1 MYKNL
6 FRNKNFML
14 LITGNFMSLIG
25 SNIQQFVLS
34 LYVLALTGSATLFAS
49 MLAISI
55 LPRILLSPVAGVF
68 GDWFDKKKAIILLD
82 VINAVVLAIFSLLFF
97 LNGGLSI
104 GLLYVLVIVLEI
116 TEIFFASSMSA
127 VLPSVVKKD
136 ELMEANSL
144 RSMIVN
150 IGQLLS
156 PIIGALIYG
165 MAGLLIVLIINAV
178 SFLLSALSEM
188 FIDVPKIKASEGKK
202 SFKVFKKDLLGGIDI
217 IKRNTSIKTLIIIAT
232 IINFAIAPLFSVGMI
247 YTIKEVMEA
256 SNLQFGVYQAVL
268 SSSMILAP
276 MFLVRT
282 IKKYHTGK
290 VISFS
295 FFFIALIIFAIAFS
309 ASGFIRSLGDGYI
322 LAYLLIMLF
331 SFIMG
336 VFVTCVNISINT
348 MMQKIVPLEYM
359 GRTSTVL
366 GLAVTIFIPVGQ
378 MLFGLLYDIM
388 NPSLV
393 IAISGMIILVTVLRF
408 RTAILR
414 IDEKPAPKADLSQET
429 SMTDDKVQD
438 QTPIKQRSEA
448 INGV

>member
-1 MYKNL
+1 MYKKL

-14 LITGNFMSLIG
+14 LITGNFMSLLG

-68 GDWFDKKKAIILLD
+68 GDWFDKKKAIIVLD
-82 VINAVVLAIFSLLFF
+82 IANAFVLAAFSLLFF
-97 LNGGLSI
+97 FNGGLSI
-104 GLLYVLVIVLEI
+104 GLLYVLVILLEV

-127 VLPSVVKKD
+127 VLPSLVKKD
-136 ELMEANSL
+136 ELTEANSL

-156 PIIGALIYG
+156 PVIGALIYG
-165 MAGLLIVLIINAV
+165 MAGLLIVLVVNAV
-178 SFLLSALSEM
+178 SFLLSAISEM
-188 FIDVPKIKASEGKK
+188 FIDVPKIQASKGKK
-202 SFKVFKKDLLGGIDI
+202 SFKVFKKDLRGGIDI
-217 IKRNTSIKTLIIIAT
+217 IRHNPSIKTLIIIAT
-232 IINFAIAPLFSVGMI
+232 IINFAIAPLFSIGMI
-247 YTIKEVMEA
+247 YTIKEVILA
-256 SNLQFGVYQAVL
+256 SDLQFGIYQAIL
-268 SSSMILAP
+268 SSSMVLAP
-276 MFLVRT
+276 MFLVKT
-282 IKKYHTGK
+282 IKRHHTGK

-295 FFFIALIIFAIAFS
+295 FLFIALFIYAIAFS
-309 ASGFIRSLGDGYI
+309 ASGFIRSLGDSSL
-322 LAYLLIMLF
+322 LAYLLITVF

-336 VFVTCVNISINT
+336 VFVTCANISINT

-366 GLAVTIFIPVGQ
+366 GLAVTVFIPVGQ
-378 MLFGLLYDIM
+378 MLFGSLYDIM

-393 IAISGMIILVTVLRF
+393 IAISGTIILVTVMYF
-408 RTAILR
+408 RAAILR
-414 IDEKPAPKADLSQET
+414 IDEEPATEPNLPEETTVTEDESRSQ
-429 SMTDDKVQD
+429 
-438 QTPIKQRSEA
+438 IKRRSEA